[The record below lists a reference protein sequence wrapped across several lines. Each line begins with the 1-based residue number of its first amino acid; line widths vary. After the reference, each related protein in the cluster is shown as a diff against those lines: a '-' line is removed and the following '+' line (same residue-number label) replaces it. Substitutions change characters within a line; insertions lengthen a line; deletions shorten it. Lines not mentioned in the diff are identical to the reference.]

1 MISDLLICD
10 SYRQSALVVL
20 VGSAAKCEVLRTPNH
35 SSAIHSKFA
44 GDSGDAHCRI
54 RPQFD

>member
-1 MISDLLICD
+1 MISGLLIYNR
-10 SYRQSALVVL
+10 YRQSATVLL

-35 SSAIHSKFA
+35 SSAIYSKFA